1 MADTFAA
8 IATPLGEGGVGIV
21 RVSGPG
27 SLNIMKGVFKEC
39 PDKVEPRHVY
49 YGHALDASGKCHRR
63 DDMHLH
69 ARTSY
74 IYRRGCCR
82 ISGSRQQCIVEA
94 HSYECYLSRCKNCRS
109 R

>member
-27 SLNIMKGVFKEC
+27 SLNIMKSVFKEC
-39 PDKVEPRHVY
+39 PDKVAPRHVY
-49 YGHALDASGKCHRR
+49 YGHALDTSGNVIDEMICIY
-63 DDMHLH
+63 M
-69 ARTSY
+69 RTSY
-74 IYRRGCCR
+74 IYRRGCCG